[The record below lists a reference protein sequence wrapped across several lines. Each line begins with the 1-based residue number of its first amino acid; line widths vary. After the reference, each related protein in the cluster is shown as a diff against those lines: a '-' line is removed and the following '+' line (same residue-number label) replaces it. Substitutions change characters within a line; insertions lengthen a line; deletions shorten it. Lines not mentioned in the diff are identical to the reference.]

1 MEPLVNE
8 DTGKT
13 VGIVSYLTIIGWLIA
28 YFGMHQSN
36 KTSFGSY
43 QLRQTLL
50 LHLVSIAIWFILS
63 VVISAMFFSTG
74 TFGIWYLFVFVE
86 WAVRIGLFV
95 LWLLGFLGAVNAQ
108 EKPIPI
114 IGPMAQKMFPGI

>member
-1 MEPLVNE
+1 MEPIVNT
-8 DTGKT
+8 DNGKT

-50 LHLVSIAIWFILS
+50 LHLVS
-63 VVISAMFFSTG
+63 
-74 TFGIWYLFVFVE
+74 
-86 WAVRIGLFV
+86 
-95 LWLLGFLGAVNAQ
+95 
-108 EKPIPI
+108 
-114 IGPMAQKMFPGI
+114 